1 MADPEDGQRDDLNCN
16 APDDCPDPREPRNC
30 PEPPYSNPDP
40 DRCVTCPS
48 LPPQDRYRLPG
59 PQIEPEASF
68 WALGHCPPLCTIRI
82 EDLVKHTDNPG
93 DPHYFPPYPN
103 NPAVIRDE
111 INELIELASLRD
123 DPEAVYSTRPCRER
137 REISP
142 FLQYRPQPLSAV
154 VNMERDPAFQSLR
167 RGRDPEPN
175 LLEILRGQEQ
185 DAAVPAVRTGRELA
199 RYFENEP
206 PGLAHRH
213 ALNFLLREADWSPP
227 REAWVW
233 AALDVT
239 IYSALTA
246 AWYYKWYADHP
257 ASPSARGGGTS
268 FRPRPFEYDSRVGV
282 LYNREVSP
290 LGDGD
295 GRRRTTPNPSPGTP
309 RHPSYPSGHSTY
321 AAAAS
326 ELLAWFFPDY
336 REELNRLADNAGM
349 ARLWAGI
356 HYRSDHVQGKRL
368 GRTVACLVI
377 DQLRRSYIPRTPDE
391 CDPPCKDAVLPP
403 NGPCG
408 LPPDINDIAAKSA
421 AREACCRRRPTHG
434 KQAAEAEE
442 APPGGGAG
450 AETEAAPAGPRRARG
465 PQQGARG
472 AAGAPSP
479 ERSRSPQK
487 GAR

>member
-1 MADPEDGQRDDLNCN
+1 MPAAESGKQRDLSSN
-16 APDDCPDPREPRNC
+16 APTDCPDPSEPQNC
-30 PEPPYSNPDP
+30 PEPPHSNPDP
-40 DRCVTCPS
+40 DRCTTCSP
-48 LPPQDRYRLPG
+48 LPPQAAYNLRG

-68 WALGHCPPLCTIRI
+68 WAVGDCPPLCTVRI
-82 EDLVKHTDNPG
+82 EDLIAHTD
-93 DPHYFPPYPN
+93 DPTSPHFFPPFPTAS
-103 NPAVIRDE
+103 AVVRDE
-111 INELIELASLRD
+111 LNELIELASLRD
-123 DPEAVYSTRPCRER
+123 DPEAVYCSRPCRER
-137 REISP
+137 RDISP
-142 FLQYRPQPLSAV
+142 FLHYRPQPLSAV
-154 VNMERDPAFQSLR
+154 VNVERDPAFQALR

-175 LLEILRGQEQ
+175 LLAILRGEEL
-185 DAAVPAVRTGRELA
+185 DAEVPSIRTGRELA
-199 RYFENEP
+199 RYFESET

-227 REAWVW
+227 REAWAW

-257 ASPSARGGGTS
+257 SSPSRKAGRVGTTS
-268 FRPRPFEYDSRVGV
+268 FRPRPFEADSRVGV

-356 HYRSDHVQGKRL
+356 HYRSDHNQGKRL
-368 GRTVACLVI
+368 GRTVACMVI
-377 DQLRRSYIPRTPDE
+377 AQLEGSHIPRTPDE
-391 CDPPCKDAVLPP
+391 CELPCSEARLPR
-403 NGPCG
+403 NGPCD
-408 LPPDINDIAAKSA
+408 LPPSPSAIDGARA
-421 AREACCRRRPTHG
+421 AREVCCG
-434 KQAAEAEE
+434 EE
-442 APPGGGAG
+442 PKSAGRATRSTTGGAS
-450 AETEAAPAGPRRARG
+450 AEGDVAADRPSRTRG
-465 PQQGARG
+465 PQQGSRG
-472 AAGAPSP
+472 AAGAVLP
-479 ERSRSPQK
+479 ERSRSSQK